1 MHRLRTCA
9 ARLRPLTA
17 SQAAQTVGPQ
27 RPITGPSRGGTRT
40 FLPIRCYTAPVASE
54 PFLNGT
60 SSNYVEEMYF
70 AWMEDP
76 KSVHKS
82 WDVFFRNANAGA
94 PPGAAYQ
101 SPLGLS
107 AAPQLSSL
115 VGAQPNVEKLVEDH
129 LAVQSLIRAYQIR
142 GHHVAQLDPLGI
154 MDTDLDSCVPND
166 IITSSDKLD
175 VAVFKERLRILTVGG
190 TRTDNASA
198 SLHIA
203 VKPVDAGRCI

>member
-129 LAVQSLIRAYQIR
+129 LAVQSLIRAYQVMGHHNARLDPLEISCVNFDDAPVNTGFQDIR

-154 MDTDLDSCVPND
+154 MDTDLDSCVPDD
-166 IITSSDKLD
+166 IITSSDKLGE
-175 VAVFKERLRILTVGG
+175 KL
-190 TRTDNASA
+190 NS
-198 SLHIA
+198 
-203 VKPVDAGRCI
+203 

>member
-17 SQAAQTVGPQ
+17 SQAAQTVGQQ
-27 RPITGPSRGGTRT
+27 RPNTVSATSGTRT
-40 FLPIRCYTAPVASE
+40 FQPIRCYTAPVASE

-60 SSNYVEEMYF
+60 SSNYVEEMYY
-70 AWMEDP
+70 AWLEDP

-94 PPGAAYQ
+94 PPGSAYQ
-101 SPLGLS
+101 SPLGL
-107 AAPQLSSL
+107 AAGGGVALPQASSL
-115 VGAQPNVEKLVEDH
+115 VGAPANVEKLVEDH

-154 MDTDLDSCVPND
+154 MDADLDSCVPTD
-166 IITSSDKLD
+166 IITSSDKLG
-175 VAVFKERLRILTVGG
+175 EE
-190 TRTDNASA
+190 
-198 SLHIA
+198 
-203 VKPVDAGRCI
+203 

>member
-17 SQAAQTVGPQ
+17 SQAAQTVGQQ
-27 RPITGPSRGGTRT
+27 RPITVASTGGTRT
-40 FLPIRCYTAPVASE
+40 FQPIRCYSAPVASE

-60 SSNYVEEMYF
+60 SSNYVEEMYY
-70 AWMEDP
+70 AWLENP

-107 AAPQLSSL
+107 SAAGLVAPQLSSL

-129 LAVQSLIRAYQIR
+129 LAVQSLIRAYQVHTTTPSR
-142 GHHVAQLDPLGI
+142 HWCFL
-154 MDTDLDSCVPND
+154 
-166 IITSSDKLD
+166 
-175 VAVFKERLRILTVGG
+175 
-190 TRTDNASA
+190 
-198 SLHIA
+198 
-203 VKPVDAGRCI
+203 

>member
-27 RPITGPSRGGTRT
+27 RPTTVASTGGTRT
-40 FLPIRCYTAPVASE
+40 FQPIRCYTAPVASE

-70 AWMEDP
+70 AWLENP

-101 SPLGLS
+101 SPLALS
-107 AAPQLSSL
+107 AVPQLSSL

-154 MDTDLDSCVPND
+154 MDADLDSCVPTD

-175 VAVFKERLRILTVGG
+175 MAVFKERLRILTVGG
-190 TRTDNASA
+190 TRNHKACA
-198 SLHIA
+198 SLLSA
-203 VKPVDAGRCI
+203 VKPVVHL